1 MMLQYIHK
9 IPFASLWQMM
19 TSTFA
24 VNLQIQILKYLI
36 TVGKLNPSFWL

>member
-1 MMLQYIHK
+1 MMLQKLHK
-9 IPFASLWQMM
+9 IPFASLWQLM

-24 VNLQIQILKYLI
+24 VNLQVQVLKYLR